1 MILKLYFLHLHDY
14 FFCVLCSCHI
24 GQMVLCSRVVELY
37 TVNFYCWT
45 ICLIAS
51 NNYLLTYMYL
61 IRALHLT
68 TTNSYDRSLYFSS
81 CE

>member
-1 MILKLYFLHLHDY
+1 MITFV
-14 FFCVLCSCHI
+14 FLCSCHI
-24 GQMVLCSRVVELY
+24 GEIVLCSSVVELY
-37 TVNFYCWT
+37 TANFYCRT

-61 IRALHLT
+61 IRALQLT
-68 TTNSYDRSLYFSS
+68 TMNSYDRSLYFRS